1 MVLVSF
7 LLTVILFQGSSC
19 ILWTG
24 ILCTRLSMSHAL
36 ALMIGFV
43 SKSTIRNKELNVL
56 LSVVH
61 LTREFA
67 HILWYD
73 LMPWLR
79 YACISCTYEF
89 VC

>member
-24 ILCTRLSMSHAL
+24 ILCTRLSMSHGTDDWFR
-36 ALMIGFV
+36 IQ
-43 SKSTIRNKELNVL
+43 INNKELNVL

-61 LTREFA
+61 LTREFG